1 MVGRDAITTTREQ
14 QQKSEQD
21 EAMRVLCV
29 SNTLSSFPEHTRITI
44 PKESTE
50 DMDATCPLTPSATD
64 ATRPPCQLTGTGP
77 EVEKLREDI
86 DRAARTDFTV
96 LIEGETG
103 AGKEMVAHQI
113 HQWSRRRG
121 GPWVAVNCAAL
132 VDTLVEAELF
142 GIEDRTATGVRGRR
156 GKIELAHGGTLFLD
170 EVAELTP
177 SVQAKLLR
185 VLQDFTVERVGGHQ
199 PRRVNARLIV
209 ATNRSLA
216 PLVAERAFRSD
227 LFYRVNLL
235 RIYVP
240 PLRERL
246 TDLVELAEA
255 FLSQHQEFGIS
266 VISPT
271 ALEVMRTYAWPGN
284 VRELFNVLA
293 DALTR
298 AMARSVRGIGS
309 REIGVADLPESL
321 SRPYRE
327 VLQPSI
333 ERGDT
338 MRAWAA
344 RYARLTLE
352 RCGNNKAKACQLLG
366 ISYHTL
372 RSYLRRPIARPS
384 MLASSSMSLPPDQ
397 PTPTEP
403 SARPRP
409 LAGTRKEDLE

>member
-1 MVGRDAITTTREQ
+1 MVGSDSTTMMPIT
-14 QQKSEQD
+14 
-21 EAMRVLCV
+21 L
-29 SNTLSSFPEHTRITI
+29 NTVSSFPASTRITI
-44 PKESTE
+44 PKETPE
-50 DMDATCPLTPSATD
+50 DMEATWPLTQAAAD
-64 ATRPPCQLTGTGP
+64 APRPPCQLTGTGP
-77 EVEKLREDI
+77 EIEKLREEI

-177 SVQAKLLR
+177 TVQAKLLR

-255 FLSQHQEFGIS
+255 FLSQHQEFGITG
-266 VISPT
+266 ISPA
-271 ALEVMRTYAWPGN
+271 ALEVMQTYAWPGN

-298 AMARSVRGIGS
+298 AMAREARQIGG
-309 REIGVADLPESL
+309 REIDIGDLPESL

-338 MRAWAA
+338 MRAWAS

-372 RSYLRRPIARPS
+372 RSYLRRPLARPS
-384 MLASSSMSLPPDQ
+384 SLDQ
-397 PTPTEP
+397 PTPTQPAAHHRP
-403 SARPRP
+403 SA
-409 LAGTRKEDLE
+409 GMRKEDRD

>member
-1 MVGRDAITTTREQ
+1 MHMTHITDDAGQ
-14 QQKSEQD
+14 GD
-21 EAMRVLCV
+21 ELAAPLPRTLT
-29 SNTLSSFPEHTRITI
+29 NTLSSFPTEPTSMPTTF
-44 PKESTE
+44 PKETAE
-50 DMDATCPLTPSATD
+50 DMDATWQLTQTAADT
-64 ATRPPCQLTGTGP
+64 TRPPCQLTGTGP
-77 EVEKLREDI
+77 EVEKLREEI
-86 DRAARTDFTV
+86 ERAARTDFTV

-177 SVQAKLLR
+177 AIQAKLLR

-235 RIYVP
+235 RIHVP

-246 TDLVELAEA
+246 ADIVELAHA
-255 FLSQHQEFGIS
+255 FLAQHQEFGITR
-266 VISPT
+266 VAPA

-284 VRELFNVLA
+284 VRELFNVMA
-293 DALTR
+293 DSLTR
-298 AMARSVRGIGS
+298 AMGRGS
-309 REIGVADLPESL
+309 LEIGVADLPESL

-384 MLASSSMSLPPDQ
+384 LLSSPLDQ
-397 PTPTEP
+397 PTPTTTEP
-403 SARPRP
+403 TASSRPP
-409 LAGTRKEDLE
+409 AGKRKEDDHSR